1 MTVAPIKE
9 AGVLRDAML
18 LAMSSEVTRA
28 GDYFSTSS
36 EAAGMRVSI
45 DVGTSRYHPS
55 GNRTRHRRCSDHAG
69 SIGRQCRGGRHAGSD
84 GTRQLIEACHSLL
97 IIEII
102 ALSIRS
108 GVDEVIT
115 HDAEVIVDRKLDGW
129 IRLTVFD
136 GIRIHVGQARGGGEG
151 LTQACCHQA
160 LSKPMRSWIP
170 CRRRNGDIGIPF
182 IVPYIIGS
190 AR

>member
-1 MTVAPIKE
+1 VFLLVVTELVGAKKSPGPMTVAPRTV
-9 AGVLRDAML
+9 AGVLRDAMM

-28 GDYFSTSS
+28 GEYFSTSS
-36 EAAGMRVSI
+36 EAADMRVSI
-45 DVGTSRYHPS
+45 DVGTSRCHPS
-55 GNRTRHRRCSDHAG
+55 GNGTMHRRCSDHAG
-69 SIGRQCRGGRHAGSD
+69 SIGRQCQGGRHAGSD

-151 LTQACCHQA
+151 LTQA
-160 LSKPMRSWIP
+160 
-170 CRRRNGDIGIPF
+170 
-182 IVPYIIGS
+182 
-190 AR
+190 